1 MYQFDVWWAQPFNV
15 TSERTAKWPTIKK
28 SRKIAGHK
36 KSNPTDF
43 CAYTTATATI
53 FAMLPIKYIYSYV
66 GNISVWCSNAHA
78 FPFSERINLIIM
90 IFNGWCIFF
99 SLCVL
104 HKLYDAY
111 GCSDASN
118 ARVWCTC
125 VFNVPQH
132 GLRQCLTIETRSC
145 KILSGSALESGLL
158 LYCMCAD
165 DIDSEKAVCQRI
177 TYKFLSQN
185 NDDFHRSIHHVV

>member
-1 MYQFDVWWAQPFNV
+1 MYF
-15 TSERTAKWPTIKK
+15 
-28 SRKIAGHK
+28 
-36 KSNPTDF
+36 F
-43 CAYTTATATI
+43 C
-53 FAMLPIKYIYSYV
+53 L
-66 GNISVWCSNAHA
+66 
-78 FPFSERINLIIM
+78 
-90 IFNGWCIFF
+90 
-99 SLCVL
+99 LCVL

-111 GCSDASN
+111 GCSHASN

-158 LYCMCAD
+158 LCCMCAD

-185 NDDFHRSIHHVV
+185 NDDFHRSIHHVVVYVSWACVCLNMSEAIFIRAIHSQNKPANCIWSKVVVFVCVCTVYTTAAHCIFNFAV

>member
-1 MYQFDVWWAQPFNV
+1 MLTHAQMYQFDVWWAQPFNV

-53 FAMLPIKYIYSYV
+53 LAMLPIKYIYSYV

-78 FPFSERINLIIM
+78 FPFSGRINLIIM

-99 SLCVL
+99 VCYVCCTSYTM
-104 HKLYDAY
+104 HTDACMRVMHVY
-111 GCSDASN
+111 G
-118 ARVWCTC
+118 ARV
-125 VFNVPQH
+125 
-132 GLRQCLTIETRSC
+132 CLTYHNMAYDNVWQLKRDPV
-145 KILSGSALESGLL
+145 K
-158 LYCMCAD
+158 Y
-165 DIDSEKAVCQRI
+165 
-177 TYKFLSQN
+177 
-185 NDDFHRSIHHVV
+185 